1 MKARAVAALAA
12 VAAPAI
18 GACGGAR
25 DGGPPTPAAVTAVTA
40 APGGRRPARA
50 GRRPAA
56 PVRLRTVA
64 RRRLPTPVQLP
75 GLARLRDGTVLAV
88 GGLDAA
94 DRSVDAIVR
103 LSPGRAR
110 RVGRRPVAAHD
121 IGAAAIGDVL
131 YAFGGGT
138 AAGPPAHVRT

>member
-25 DGGPPTPAAVTAVTA
+25 DGGPPTPAAVTA

-56 PVRLRTVA
+56 PVRLRPVA
-64 RRRLPTPVQLP
+64 RRRLATPVQLP